1 MTDAPT
7 CAESIIKSTRRERR
21 KTSSLKSGDSAPKP
35 KRLGLMRILQLHSN
49 FIVYKPVQKEI
60 ALAEHAEKKETRLE
74 ELVVL
79 FTAVEEGDNARV
91 AEKAID
97 EVQGFLEKLGVNRIL
112 IYPYAHLSSKLAKP
126 AGALETVKAMESYA
140 SKKGIETFRAPF
152 GWNKQFTISIKGHPL
167 AEQSRVIWPEEA
179 KEKEEEKISEAV
191 KAEEKLKSS
200 WHVLQP
206 DGKMV
211 LAEEFNFKDH
221 KDLEKFARYEISK
234 VRASQQ
240 MPPHVQLM
248 KKLEICDYEPG
259 SDPGNLRWYPKGRLI
274 KALLEQFVST
284 KMSEYGAMEVETP
297 VMYDF
302 QHPSLADY
310 LNRFPARQYVLKS
323 EDKELF
329 LRFAACFGQFLIVHD
344 AQFSYKD
351 MPMKVYE
358 LTRYSFRKEKSGEVV
373 GLRRL
378 RAFSMPDCHAFC
390 TNLEQAKDEFLKR
403 FKMCSKILS
412 EIGLNKDE
420 YEVGIRF
427 TKDFY
432 EENKKFITSLAK
444 TFGKPMLAEVW
455 NERFFYFVLKW
466 DINYVDNQ
474 DKAAALS
481 TDQLDVEN
489 AERYGIYYVDEKGE
503 KKLPLI
509 LHCSP
514 SGAIER
520 VVYALLE
527 RAYKAQ
533 KSGKVPMLPVWLSPT
548 QVRLIPVS
556 SSYLKDVEKN
566 AEIME
571 GCRIRV
577 DIDDRPMTLQKKV
590 RDAEMEWIP
599 YIIVVGQKEID
610 SGLLPVRD
618 RSTREMRK
626 LKLKDLTSECQEIL
640 GDKPFRPLPL
650 PKYLSKRPQFY
661 G

>member
-1 MTDAPT
+1 
-7 CAESIIKSTRRERR
+7 
-21 KTSSLKSGDSAPKP
+21 
-35 KRLGLMRILQLHSN
+35 MRILQLHSN
-49 FIVYKPVQKEI
+49 FIAYKPVQKEI
-60 ALAEHAEKKETRLE
+60 ALAEEAEKKEVRLE

-79 FTAVEEGDNARV
+79 FTAVEEGDNIKV
-91 AEKAID
+91 AEMAID
-97 EVQGFLEKLGVNRIL
+97 EVHGFLEKLGVNRIL

-126 AGALETVKAMESYA
+126 SEALKTVKAMESYA

-167 AEQSRVIWPEEA
+167 AEQSRVVLPAEA
-179 KEKEEEKISEAV
+179 KEKGEEERVSEAV
-191 KAEEKLKSS
+191 KAEEQLRSF
-200 WHVLQP
+200 WYILQP

-211 LAEEFNFKDH
+211 PVEEFNFKGH

-248 KKLEICDYEPG
+248 KKLEICDYEAG
-259 SDPGNLRWYPKGRLI
+259 SDPGNIRWYPKGRLI
-274 KALLEQFVST
+274 KALLEQFVSA
-284 KMSEYGAMEVETP
+284 KMNEYGAMEVETP

-310 LNRFPARQYVLKS
+310 LNRFPARQYLLKS

-329 LRFAACFGQFLIVHD
+329 LRFAACFGQFLMVHD
-344 AQFSYKD
+344 AQFSYKA

-390 TNLEQAKDEFLKR
+390 TDLEQAKKEFVIR
-403 FKMCSKILS
+403 FKMCVQVLD
-412 EIGLNKDE
+412 EIGLDKDE

-432 EENKKFITSLAK
+432 EENKKFIASLAK
-444 TFGKPMLAEVW
+444 TFGRPMLAEMW
-455 NERFFYFVLKW
+455 RERFFYFILKW
-466 DINYVDNQ
+466 DMNYVDNQ

-489 AERYGIYYVDEKGE
+489 AKRYGINYVDDKGE

-527 RAYKAQ
+527 RAYKVQ

-548 QVRLIPVS
+548 QVRLIPIS
-556 SSYLKDVEKN
+556 SGYLKDVEKI
-566 AEIME
+566 AEEME
-571 GCRIRV
+571 ACRIRV
-577 DIDDRPMTLQKKV
+577 DIDDRAMTLQKRV
-590 RDAEMEWIP
+590 RDAEMEWVP
-599 YIIVVGQKEID
+599 YIIVVGQKELE
-610 SGLLPVRD
+610 SEVLPVRD
-618 RSTREMRK
+618 RSTGGMRK
-626 LKLKDLTSECQEIL
+626 LKLKNLTAEVQKIL